1 MSSGARAAVEA
12 VERRAREHREHQATE
27 PYFGLARCGKGEVV
41 ARHLVC
47 SRGERV
53 RLEARMREL
62 LDDGEDVTE
71 GCTDER

>member
-12 VERRAREHREHQATE
+12 VERRAREHREHQATDRTSVSRAAVRVRLG
-27 PYFGLARCGKGEVV
+27 PAFGVLE
-41 ARHLVC
+41 
-47 SRGERV
+47 GERV

>member
-47 SRGERV
+47 SRVSVSGWR
-53 RLEARMREL
+53 R
-62 LDDGEDVTE
+62 
-71 GCTDER
+71 GCVSCSTTGRT